1 MDFIIKQ
8 LTPFHGISYLED
20 YFEQRRKVAIGF
32 SYQSSPWNTKFV
44 VVDFVLTLQAVNFL
58 YQYFRRFS
66 QLEIIIHG
74 DYTTVACLKR
84 EVYFFVAA
92 LCLLSAYIL
101 HRLYLPLKT
110 KNDPDVLELLH
121 SVLIEQ
127 KSSKF
132 IEEQAAIAG
141 LRRFSLV
148 ILNIFNQFGA
158 IIFAFCVTTQI
169 VMVFDLLDLGGPQFW
184 ANPFYI
190 GVVLITEARFALLYA
205 VLYLFAHAH
214 ILLATLW
221 IVCLKMISIKLK
233 LLCKLPTRWNCFT
246 GPEMRHFLTNFK
258 VDLTRTLLLVF
269 SANRFF
275 SSVLVFFLAI
285 NCPLNGILVSL
296 LILNRIPLLKACF
309 VGPVAL
315 EEFIFIF
322 GIHLLIAN
330 VNKKIHRPAVA
341 VLHRIF
347 MEKARQMAST
357 TEATNK
363 MTPQSSTHFKISL
376 LIQAFAFT
384 RKRYG
389 FTYANF
395 GRISLMAFVRYLLL
409 YSQLLMFVL
418 KMV

>member
-20 YFEQRRKVAIGF
+20 YFELRRKVAIGF

-92 LCLLSAYIL
+92 LCLFSAYIL

-246 GPEMRHFLTNFK
+246 GP
-258 VDLTRTLLLVF
+258 
-269 SANRFF
+269 
-275 SSVLVFFLAI
+275 
-285 NCPLNGILVSL
+285 
-296 LILNRIPLLKACF
+296 
-309 VGPVAL
+309 
-315 EEFIFIF
+315 
-322 GIHLLIAN
+322 
-330 VNKKIHRPAVA
+330 
-341 VLHRIF
+341 
-347 MEKARQMAST
+347 
-357 TEATNK
+357 
-363 MTPQSSTHFKISL
+363 
-376 LIQAFAFT
+376 
-384 RKRYG
+384 
-389 FTYANF
+389 
-395 GRISLMAFVRYLLL
+395 
-409 YSQLLMFVL
+409 
-418 KMV
+418 